1 MTATILKYKFKE
13 LTKPFLWKKED
24 FCINP
29 EFKEVK
35 EFKGEDQRH
44 ESRRRASNRML
55 VQIVECE
62 DSQKKGHTLSAKA
75 QNLSSQGIQFDS
87 ELAIPA
93 GSKVDIWVQNESSAG
108 SYFLCGLIIWS
119 QADED
124 RVGQYKAGVK
134 LLARDWTDIKAWR
147 LGCKLLD

>member
-1 MTATILKYKFKE
+1 MTATILKYRFKE
-13 LTKPFLWKKED
+13 LTKPFQWKKED

-29 EFKEVK
+29 EFKELK
-35 EFKGEDQRH
+35 EEERRH

-62 DSQKKGHTLSAKA
+62 DSQQKGSTLSAKVL
-75 QNLSSQGIQFDS
+75 NLSSQGIQFES
-87 ELAIPA
+87 ELAIHA

-119 QADED
+119 QADEG
-124 RVGQYKAGVK
+124 RIGQYKTGIK
-134 LLARDWTDIKAWR
+134 LLPRDWTDIKAWQ